1 MNQADPH
8 PRRAPERRPAFG
20 KKRFWLPAAHGSWTW
35 WIGPLLIGL
44 AAGGHPRWN
53 FTSLVISALAGFLL
67 MQPATIAAKVLSGR
81 RPRSDLR
88 PALQW
93 MAIYTFFCL
102 LGVTCIVQAGDV
114 HVLGLAA
121 PGLLVFAAYLW
132 LVFRH
137 AERRQMAM
145 EVLASGVM
153 ALAAP
158 AAYWAAGGEDYPEPW
173 VLWALTWL
181 QSAAAIANV
190 YLRLDQ
196 RRWSGRRSGKERL
209 AAGWRTLVVHGAGPG
224 GRRALRRR
232 GPRAPA
238 RDRRLRRRARRR
250 PGHRVA
256 TDARRPPR
264 ADRHAPARRHGGL
277 RRDPGD
283 RLPDLAATTSRN
295 RGARRDGR

>member
-1 MNQADPH
+1 MPVAESRSPVSA
-8 PRRAPERRPAFG
+8 RKPAFG

-53 FTSLVISALAGFLL
+53 FVSLVIAALAGFLL
-67 MQPATIAAKVLSGR
+67 LQPATIAAKVLSGR
-81 RPRSDLR
+81 RPRTDLK
-88 PALQW
+88 PALGW
-93 MAIYTFFCL
+93 CAIYAVVCL
-102 LGVTCIVQAGDV
+102 SGIACIVQAGDV

-121 PGLLVFAAYLW
+121 PGLLVFGIYLW

-145 EVLASGVM
+145 EMLASGVM

-158 AAYWAAGGEDYPEPW
+158 AAYWAAGGTDYPLPW

-196 RRWSGRRSGKERL
+196 RRWPDARTWPERL
-209 AAGWRTLVVHGAGPG
+209 QAGHRTLVHHVAGFAA
-224 GRRALRRR
+224 ALLFFAV
-232 GPRAPA
+232 GQAPLLTIA
-238 RDRRLRRRARRR
+238 AFAIPLVDAVDTVRR
-250 PGHRVA
+250 P
-256 TDARRPPR
+256 
-264 ADRHAPARRHGGL
+264 
-277 RRDPGD
+277 
-283 RLPDLAATTSRN
+283 LP
-295 RGARRDGR
+295 GARPAVIGMRQLAVTTAFAAVMVFAFLGDVG

>member
-1 MNQADPH
+1 MLSAMLVANDSQD
-8 PRRAPERRPAFG
+8 RRAPARRPGMG

-53 FTSLVISALAGFLL
+53 FVSLVISALAGFLL
-67 MQPATIAAKVLSGR
+67 MQPATIAAKVLAGR
-81 RPRSDLR
+81 RPRTDLE
-88 PALQW
+88 PALKW
-93 MAIYTFFCL
+93 IAIYAFVCL

-121 PGLLVFAAYLW
+121 PGLLVFAAYIG

-158 AAYWAAGGEDYPEPW
+158 AAFWAAGGTDYPEPW

-196 RRWSGRRSGKERL
+196 RRWASPKPRRERL
-209 AAGWRTLVVHGAGPG
+209 AAGALTLLFHAAG
-224 GRRALRRR
+224 
-232 GPRAPA
+232 
-238 RDRRLRRRARRR
+238 
-250 PGHRVA
+250 
-256 TDARRPPR
+256 
-264 ADRHAPARRHGGL
+264 
-277 RRDPGD
+277 
-283 RLPDLAATTSRN
+283 LAAALLFVAFDQAPPLVIAAFALVLLDAVDTTWRPTP
-295 RGARRDGR
+295 GARPAQIGMRQLAVTTAFVGLMVVAYLV

>member
-1 MNQADPH
+1 MSEEAARSRDAA
-8 PRRAPERRPAFG
+8 PRKPRFG

-35 WIGPLLIGL
+35 WIGPLLVGL

-53 FTSLVISALAGFLL
+53 FVSLVVSALAGFLL

-81 RPRSDLR
+81 RPRTDLL

-93 MAIYTFFCL
+93 MAIYGFVCV
-102 LGVTCIVQAGDV
+102 LGVACIVQAGEV

-121 PGLLVFAAYLW
+121 PGLVVFAAYLW

-158 AAYWAAGGEDYPEPW
+158 AAYWAAGGTDYPEPW

-181 QSAAAIANV
+181 QSASAIANV

-196 RRWSGRRSGKERL
+196 RRWPGAKTWPQRL
-209 AAGWRTLVVHGAGPG
+209 AAGTRTLVHHAAGLAA
-224 GRRALRRR
+224 ALLFVALDQ
-232 GPRAPA
+232 APPLVIA
-238 RDRRLRRRARRR
+238 AFAVTFLDAVDTVRR
-250 PGHRVA
+250 P
-256 TDARRPPR
+256 TP
-264 ADRHAPARRHGGL
+264 
-277 RRDPGD
+277 
-283 RLPDLAATTSRN
+283 
-295 RGARRDGR
+295 GARPAEIGIRQLVVTTVFVAVMVLAYLL